1 MKATN
6 ARQILGKN
14 TELGTRVHCRDSETG
29 ILGQTIVACCI
40 VHIHVVAYWFHTEDI
55 YRYFACHRSPNTL
68 SRCRE
73 AK

>member
-1 MKATN
+1 MQDKYLAKIPSWALASTVVTPRQEFW
-6 ARQILGKN
+6 ARKL
-14 TELGTRVHCRDSETG
+14 LPVVLSS
-29 ILGQTIVACCI
+29 
-40 VHIHVVAYWFHTEDI
+40 VHIHVVAYWFHIEDI

>member
-1 MKATN
+1 MQDKYLAKIPSWALASTVVTP
-6 ARQILGKN
+6 RQ
-14 TELGTRVHCRDSETG
+14 EFWA
-29 ILGQTIVACCI
+29 IVACCI